1 MWPRRQLARITI
13 WAGSSQERVMLEWI
27 RMFVY
32 KRRTKKIS
40 LYNKLLQMIREEA
53 MGFPLKECLLPANLS
68 LRPSNDKN
76 DRAIL
81 HRPNEKRI
89 VGDTAIIPTFKW
101 TQLKWVSYNKF
112 KYTILFIYIYELF
125 YIDSNRIS
133 PTPSI

>member
-1 MWPRRQLARITI
+1 MWPRRQLPTITI
-13 WAGSSQERVMLEWI
+13 WAGSSQERLMLEWI

-40 LYNKLLQMIREEA
+40 AYNKLLQMIREEA
-53 MGFPLKECLLPANLS
+53 TGFPLKECPLPANLS
-68 LRPSNDKN
+68 LRPYN

-81 HRPNEKRI
+81 HRPDETRT
-89 VGDTAIIPTFKW
+89 VGGTAIILTFKW

-112 KYTILFIYIYELF
+112 KYTILFIYICELF
-125 YIDSNRIS
+125 YIGSNRIS